1 MLISNFIFSWIR
13 FRTHEIKWSI
23 QLLQVNICKSKHIF
37 FSNNRDFPTTHL
49 LFSTPGKTSARCP
62 SMSTSR
68 TCRRTRESLSEVQVR
83 YFYKWT
89 RDLSRLSGAFH
100 WQCSLQI
107 MANFE
112 IMHDVTLHC
121 QPCRQLQCVRF
132 WDLAQSLPGSLH
144 PLRLPPLRHVCHDEL
159 GLLLCTTCNY
169 LSIILP
175 IYDIS

>member
-1 MLISNFIFSWIR
+1 MLISKFIFSWIR
-13 FRTHEIKWSI
+13 FRTHEIEWSI

-49 LFSTPGKTSARCP
+49 PVFPFFSPQGKPAHAALQ
-62 SMSTSR
+62 
-68 TCRRTRESLSEVQVR
+68 CRHQGLAAAQESLCRKFKCATFINGREICR
-83 YFYKWT
+83 GC
-89 RDLSRLSGAFH
+89 REHCH

-132 WDLAQSLPGSLH
+132 
-144 PLRLPPLRHVCHDEL
+144 
-159 GLLLCTTCNY
+159 
-169 LSIILP
+169 
-175 IYDIS
+175 